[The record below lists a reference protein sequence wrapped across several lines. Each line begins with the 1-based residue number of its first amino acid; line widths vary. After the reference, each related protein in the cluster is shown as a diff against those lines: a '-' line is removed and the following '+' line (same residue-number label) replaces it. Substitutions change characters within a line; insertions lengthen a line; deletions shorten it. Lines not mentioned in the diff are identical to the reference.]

1 MDGHGTSDHS
11 RRMVGCHA
19 HELVGSAI
27 CNGSFG
33 EVLQGVRENG
43 RKFLVNMK
51 IKNYSRATVYL
62 SESTYRVLNER
73 HYWKSYQ
80 LVRKLIKGL
89 GYEYDCYIDLQSN
102 VPIGKGLSSS
112 TADMVASAKAVE
124 NALSITLDNDF
135 LAKEISA
142 IEPNDGLHYPGTSFY
157 EHVTGNLIYN
167 VQFIPKFK
175 IVGVDFG
182 GEVDTLAFNRS
193 GKSYDA
199 EDRVEFERLIE
210 ELKSSYQTQDAVR
223 IARVATQSSLLS
235 QKVLYKPYLDKFLD
249 LSQSCS
255 ALGVANTHSGTY
267 LGMIFDRE
275 LSDYSEIYRKINAEF
290 KNVEIGLFETVTFW
304 GGEGMPWPVII

>member
-1 MDGHGTSDHS
+1 
-11 RRMVGCHA
+11 MVGYRA

-33 EVLQGVRENG
+33 EVLQGVQENG
-43 RKFLVNMK
+43 QKFLVNLK

-73 HYWKSYQ
+73 YYWKSYQ
-80 LVRKLIKGL
+80 LVRKLLKQL
-89 GYEYDCYIDLQSN
+89 GHGYDCYIDLQSN
-102 VPIGKGLSSS
+102 IPVGKGLSSS

-124 NALSITLDNDF
+124 NALSITIDNDF

-157 EHVTGNLIYN
+157 EHVTGKLIHN
-167 VQFIPKFK
+167 VPFIPQFK

-193 GKSYDA
+193 GKSYDV
-199 EDRVEFERLIE
+199 EDRMQFERL
-210 ELKSSYQTQDAVR
+210 LDDLRDSYRTQDTAR
-223 IARVATQSSLLS
+223 IAKVATQSSFLS
-235 QKVLYKPYLDKFLD
+235 QKILYKPYLEKFLE

-255 ALGVANTHSGTY
+255 ALGVVNTHSGTY

-275 LSDYSEIYRKINAEF
+275 LSDYSEIYRKVNAEF
-290 KNVEIGLFETVTFW
+290 KNVEISLFETVTFW
-304 GGEGMPWPVII
+304 GGGGMPWPVII